1 MWLRC
6 KRFFKKYKIPIGV
19 ITAVFLI
26 WYLFFA
32 LPRPLFKQD
41 TSTILYSE
49 DNRLL
54 GATISKDEQWR
65 FPVSDSVPKR
75 FEVCI
80 TQFEDAYF
88 RKHPGV
94 NPVSLFRAFRQN
106 SSSGSVKSGGSTI
119 TMQTIRLA
127 KQNPKRTYWQKF
139 IEIIQA
145 TRLELT
151 YSKNEI
157 LNYYASYAPFGGNV
171 VGLDAAAWRY
181 YAKPAHQL
189 SWGECATLAVLPNAP
204 SLIFPGKNHELL
216 LNKRNRL
223 LKKLWEEK
231 IVSEDDYM
239 LALSEPLPLKPNAL
253 PEIASHLLHTSAKI
267 YKGKRLHSTI
277 DSNLQEQVN
286 LIVENHK
293 RTLSASEIH
302 NIAVLVVEVETG
314 NVKAYVGNTQDKNY
328 SYSNQVDII
337 QAKRSSGSI
346 LKPFLYAAMLQDGQ
360 LLPKMLLNDTPID
373 ITENYDKNYSG
384 AVPADEAL
392 AKSLNIPAVHMLE
405 KYSVAKFHHRLKQFG
420 FTTFNKTPK
429 HYGLSLIV
437 GGGEVKVWELA
448 EAYRNMAYAVRH
460 DGESSFAQQIQF
472 IPNENPKKQK
482 YPVSPQAAYLTLDA
496 LQNVVRPDSEAG
508 WQVYSSKRIAWK
520 TGTSHGFKDA
530 WSVGVTPEYAV
541 AVWVG
546 NADGEGRPG
555 IIGVK
560 AAAPVMFDVF
570 NRLDLKKRFRQPEE
584 GWTEVKTCKESGY
597 LLSPNCS
604 HYVKQIVP
612 KSGNNAEVCPYHRK
626 INLDKTGNFRVNN
639 ECYSV
644 DEMVTKSWFVLPAI
658 QEYYYA
664 KGHPYYRSLPSYL
677 SNCNTSFSDKS
688 FDFIYPKNFT
698 KIFLPVDFSGEKQP
712 VVFEIA
718 YSKPENKLFW
728 HLDGNFIGA
737 TASIHKMPLLPE
749 PGKHKMIVSDTEGNR
764 IEKSFTIVEGKED

>member
-1 MWLRC
+1 MLQKL
-6 KRFFKKYKIPIGV
+6 KRFYRKYKIPVWTIFA
-19 ITAVFLI
+19 IFLI
-26 WYLFFA
+26 WYLFFS
-32 LPRPLFKQD
+32 LPRPLFKAD

-127 KQNPKRTYWQKF
+127 KQNPERTYWQKF
-139 IEIIQA
+139 VEIIQA
-145 TRLELT
+145 TRIELT
-151 YSKNEI
+151 YSKDEI

-181 YAKPAHQL
+181 YAKPSHQL

-223 LKKLWEEK
+223 LKKLVDEE
-231 IVSEDDYM
+231 ILSEDDYI

-253 PEIASHLLHTSAKI
+253 PEIAPHLLQTSAKI
-267 YKGKRLHSTI
+267 HKGKKLHSTI

-286 LIVENHK
+286 LIVESHK

-314 NVKAYVGNTQDKNY
+314 NVKAYVGNTKDENY

-346 LKPFLYAAMLQDGQ
+346 LKPFLYASMLQDGQ
-360 LLPKMLLNDTPID
+360 LLPKMLLKDTPID

-405 KYSVAKFHHRLKQFG
+405 KYSVAKFHHRLKQFRFKT
-420 FTTFNKTPK
+420 FTKTPK

-437 GGGEVKVWELA
+437 GGGEVKIWELA
-448 EAYRNMAYAVRH
+448 EAYRNLAYSVVH
-460 DGESSFAQQIQF
+460 DNENSFATQIQF
-472 IPNENPKKQK
+472 IKNENPKKEK
-482 YPVSPQAAYLTLDA
+482 YPISPQAAFLTLDA

-560 AAAPVMFDVF
+560 AAAPIMFDVF
-570 NRLDLKKRFRQPEE
+570 NRLSLKKKFRQPEK
-584 GWTEVKTCKESGY
+584 GFTEVNTCKESGY
-597 LLSPNCS
+597 LLSPNCT
-604 HYVKQIVP
+604 HFVKQIVP

-626 INLDKTGNFRVNN
+626 INLDQTGNFRVNS

-644 DEMVTKSWFVLPAI
+644 DEMRSVSWFVLPAI

-664 KGHPYYRSLPSYL
+664 KGHPYYRPLPPYLQNCISSLTEKP
-677 SNCNTSFSDKS
+677 

-698 KIFLPVDFSGEKQP
+698 KIFLPIDFSGEQQA

-718 YSKPENKLFW
+718 HSKPESKLFW
-728 HLDGNFIGA
+728 HLDGKFIG
-737 TASIHKMPLLPE
+737 TTQTIHKMPLLPE
-749 PGKHKMIVSDTEGNR
+749 PGKHKIVISDELGNS
-764 IEKSFTIVEGKED
+764 IEKGFTIVEGKD

>member
-1 MWLRC
+1 MLRKL
-6 KRFFKKYKIPIGV
+6 KRFYKKYKIPIWGIFV
-19 ITAVFLI
+19 IFLI
-26 WYLFFA
+26 WYLFFS
-32 LPRPLFKQD
+32 LPKPLFKVD

-54 GATISKDEQWR
+54 GATISEDEQWR

-80 TQFEDAYF
+80 TQFEDGYF
-88 RKHPGV
+88 REHPGV

-106 SSSGSVKSGGSTI
+106 SSSGSIKSGGSTI

-127 KQNPKRTYWQKF
+127 KQNPKRTYGQKF
-139 IEIIQA
+139 LEIIQA

-151 YSKNEI
+151 YSKDEI
-157 LNYYASYAPFGGNV
+157 LNLYASYAPFGGNV

-181 YAKPAHQL
+181 YAKSADQL
-189 SWGECATLAVLPNAP
+189 SWGESATLAVLPNAP

-216 LNKRNRL
+216 MKKRNRL
-223 LKKLWEEK
+223 LKKLFDEK
-231 IVSEDDYM
+231 ILSKDDYM

-253 PEIASHLLHTSAKI
+253 PEIAPHLLHTSAKI
-267 YKGKRLHSTI
+267 YKGKRLYSTI
-277 DSNLQEQVN
+277 DSHLQEQISQ
-286 LIVENHK
+286 IVENHK
-293 RTLSASEIH
+293 RVLSANEIH

-314 NVKAYVGNTQDKNY
+314 NVKAYIGNTDDENY

-337 QAKRSSGSI
+337 QSKRSSGSI
-346 LKPFLYAAMLQDGQ
+346 LKPFLYASMLQDGQ

-405 KYSVAKFHHRLKQFG
+405 KYSTAKFHHRLKEFG
-420 FTTFNKTPK
+420 FTTFTKSPK
-429 HYGLSLIV
+429 YYGLSLIV

-448 EAYRNMAYAVRH
+448 RAYRNMAYRVVHA
-460 DGESSFAQQIQF
+460 DEKSFSQEIQYLN
-472 IPNENPKKQK
+472 NENPEKEKF
-482 YPVSPQAAYLTLDA
+482 PVSPQAAYLTLDA

-508 WQVYSSKRIAWK
+508 WQVYSSKNIAWK

-530 WSVGVTPEYAV
+530 WAVGVTPQYAV

-570 NRLDLKKRFRQPEE
+570 DRLSLTKRFRQPKT

-604 HYVKQIVP
+604 HYVRQVVP
-612 KSGNNAEVCPYHRK
+612 KSGNNAEVCPFHKK
-626 INLDKTGNFRVNN
+626 INLDKSGTFRVNN
-639 ECYSV
+639 ECYPV
-644 DEMVTKSWFVLPAI
+644 DEMVSKSWFVLPTI
-658 QEYYYA
+658 QAYYYA
-664 KGHPYYRSLPSYL
+664 KVHPYYKSLPPYL
-677 SNCNTSFSDKS
+677 ENCNASVSERP

-718 YSKPENKLFW
+718 YSKSEKKLFW
-728 HLDGNFIGA
+728 HLDGKFIG
-737 TASIHKMPLLPE
+737 TTQTIHKMPLIPE
-749 PGKHKMIVSDTEGNR
+749 PGKHTIVISDTEGNR
-764 IEKSFTIVEGKED
+764 IEKSFTIVEGRGE

>member
-1 MWLRC
+1 MFRRL
-6 KRFFKKYKIPIGV
+6 KSFIKKYKIPIGIIFV
-19 ITAVFLI
+19 IFLI
-26 WYLFFA
+26 WYLFFS

-139 IEIIQA
+139 VEIIQA

-216 LNKRNRL
+216 LSKRNRL
-223 LKKLWEEK
+223 LKKLLEEK
-231 IVSEDDYM
+231 ILSEDDYM
-239 LALSEPLPLKPNAL
+239 LALSEPLPLKPNSL
-253 PEIASHLLHTSAKI
+253 PEIAPHLLHTSSKI
-267 YKGKRLHSTI
+267 HKGKRLHSTI

-293 RTLSASEIH
+293 RNLSASEIH

-314 NVKAYVGNTQDKNY
+314 NVKAYVGNTKDENY

-337 QAKRSSGSI
+337 QSKRSSGSI
-346 LKPFLYAAMLQDGQ
+346 LKPFLYASMLQDGQ

-448 EAYRNMAYAVRH
+448 EAYRNMAYALVH
-460 DGESSFAQQIQF
+460 DDGKSFSQEIQF
-472 IPNENPKKQK
+472 MQNENPKKQK
-482 YPVSPQAAYLTLDA
+482 YPISPQAAFLTLDA

-541 AVWVG
+541 AIWVG

-570 NRLDLKKRFRQPEE
+570 HRLDLKKRFRQPKD

-604 HYVKQIVP
+604 HYIKQIVP
-612 KSGNNAEVCPYHRK
+612 KSGNNAEVCPYHKK
-626 INLDKTGNFRVNN
+626 INLDKTGNFRVDN
-639 ECYSV
+639 ECYPV
-644 DEMVTKSWFVLPAI
+644 DEMLSKSWFVLPAI

-664 KGHPYYRSLPSYL
+664 KGHPYYQSLPPYL
-677 SNCNTSFSDKS
+677 SNCNAALNEKP
-688 FDFIYPKNFT
+688 FDFIYPKNFIR
-698 KIFLPVDFSGEKQP
+698 IFLPVDFSGEQQA

-718 YSKPENKLFW
+718 HSKPESKLFW
-728 HLDGNFIGA
+728 HLDGKFIG
-737 TASIHKMPLLPE
+737 TTQSIHKMPLLPE
-749 PGKHKMIVSDTEGNR
+749 PGKHKIVVSDELGNR
-764 IEKSFTIVEGKED
+764 IEKGFTIVEGKE